1 LGLNEILI
9 YRNEYFFKNLPQMM
23 EKATQDYVNTLLNSG
38 VIFDTN
44 AGFREALNSVATSA
58 GIKIEDW
65 LDSSGML
72 VLAKRHTQDGDEYI
86 VGGEEITDFTNVE
99 INPLLKKYTLL
110 HNLINNNLKEALF
123 GTDSIHKVKPKPAEL
138 SKSERKLLGFD
149 VL

>member
-1 LGLNEILI
+1 
-9 YRNEYFFKNLPQMM
+9 MM
-23 EKATQDYVNTLLNSG
+23 EKATQNYVNTLLNSG

-72 VLAKRHTQDGDEYI
+72 ILAKRHIQDGDEYI
-86 VGGEEITDFTNVE
+86 IGGEEITDFTNVE

-110 HNLINNNLKEALF
+110 HNLINNNVKEALF
-123 GTDSIHKVKPKPAEL
+123 GTDSIHKIKPKPAKL
-138 SKSERKLLGFD
+138 S
-149 VL
+149 